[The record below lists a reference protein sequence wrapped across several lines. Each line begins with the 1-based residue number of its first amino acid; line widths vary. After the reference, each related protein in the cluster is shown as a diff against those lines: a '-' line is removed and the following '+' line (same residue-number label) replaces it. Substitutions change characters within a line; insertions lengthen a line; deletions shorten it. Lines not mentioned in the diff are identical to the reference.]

1 MAIRSFDVWDY
12 VIFAIC
18 LCISAGIGVYHAF
31 FGGGQHTTEK
41 YYYGNRNMGALPVA
55 LSMLVTYQSSI
66 FMLGYPG
73 EMYIYGSMFW
83 LSFVGVGLGF
93 ILVAVFEVPLLHPL
107 NIRSAFEVIIL
118 ISLFQLM
125 MPDYYMQRQFCLCEK
140 CPRDSLSMCKASN
153 DYATLTAHFFKK

>member
-1 MAIRSFDVWDY
+1 MSIRSFEAWDY
-12 VIFAIC
+12 VIFAMC
-18 LCISAGIGVYHAF
+18 LCISLGIGVYHAF
-31 FGGGQHTTEK
+31 FGGGQDTTEK

-93 ILVAVFEVPLLHPL
+93 VLVAVFEAPLLHPL
-107 NIRSAFEVIIL
+107 KIRSAFEVSINFYCFEQCHL
-118 ISLFQLM
+118 QH
-125 MPDYYMQRQFCLCEK
+125 
-140 CPRDSLSMCKASN
+140 
-153 DYATLTAHFFKK
+153 HFFTDQIETEVSGVKCKL

>member
-1 MAIRSFDVWDY
+1 MSIRSFEAWDY

-18 LCISAGIGVYHAF
+18 LCISLGIGVYHAF
-31 FGGGQHTTEK
+31 FGGGQNTTEK

-83 LSFVGVGLGF
+83 LSFIGVGLGF
-93 ILVAVFEVPLLHPL
+93 VLVAVFEAPLLHPL
-107 NIRSAFEVIIL
+107 NIRSAFEVGINTL
-118 ISLFQLM
+118 
-125 MPDYYMQRQFCLCEK
+125 
-140 CPRDSLSMCKASN
+140 LSNSAI
-153 DYATLTAHFFKK
+153 YF